1 MALTKRQS
9 HFYVII
15 IILLVQVRSGLEILT
30 PLLGVSSI
38 LAFTKSTVIRDIL
51 LSLFVFL
58 TIYPFNFR
66 MTKMFAIDD
75 SIVSALRASTYKGHT
90 YLDSQNM
97 YIAWVVVLHKCAITI
112 AFGIFN
118 GSIIIYLLTQLEDIF
133 EIYSLSL
140 YLLGMVSHMVV
151 AILYLIVSWRPL
163 SYKFYIL
170 KLLMQDGRLEHWN
183 FQIID
188 EIIEMRGEAKS
199 YRAVVLT
206 NDAKNPKESE
216 REFRDRIAKGVRK
229 DILHA
234 VTTENPAQK
243 ESLFNHSSEP
253 LSNESCVEMPELR
266 GGKHTLCMIEEEIC
280 EKRLEEQMGILANN
294 WRIGAIELATDLM
307 VMLVT
312 VVLASS
318 VVKCQATGFDLV
330 GWNCAAT
337 NLHEV

>member
-9 HFYVII
+9 RFYVII

-30 PLLGVSSI
+30 PLLGVSSV
-38 LAFTKSTVIRDIL
+38 LAFTKSSTIRDIL

-66 MTKMFAIDD
+66 MTKMFATDD
-75 SIVSALRASTYKGHT
+75 SIVTALRASTYKGHT

-97 YIAWVVVLHKCAITI
+97 YIAWVVVLHKCAVTI
-112 AFGIFN
+112 SFGIFH
-118 GSIIIYLLTQLEDIF
+118 GSIIIYLLTQLNDIF
-133 EIYSLSL
+133 EIYSLTL
-140 YLLGMVSHMVV
+140 YLLGMVSHVGV
-151 AILYLIVSWRPL
+151 ALLYLIVSWRPL

-188 EIIEMRGEAKS
+188 ENIEIEGNAKS

-206 NDAKNPKESE
+206 NDAKNRKESP

-234 VTTENPAQK
+234 VSTENPTSK

-253 LSNESCVEMPELR
+253 LSNESVVEFPELK
-266 GGKHTLCMIEEEIC
+266 GGKHTLYMIDDEISEE
-280 EKRLEEQMGILANN
+280 RLEGQMGMLANT

-307 VMLVT
+307 VMFVT
-312 VVLASS
+312 VVLASAL
-318 VVKCQATGFDLV
+318 VKCEANGSDLV
-330 GWNCAAT
+330 GWNCAAI
-337 NLHEV
+337 NLDQV